1 MGMLMTTSL
10 FDTFLLGDL
19 ILANRMV
26 MAPMTRNRADA
37 SGVATPMMA
46 THYRQRASAGLII
59 TESSPVSAQAVGYP
73 FTPGIFTDAHVR
85 GWKRVTDAVHEEG
98 GHIFIQLQHC
108 GRISHPSLQP
118 KSALPIAPSA
128 IQPEGQAMTYTGMQD
143 FETPHALGTDEVPD
157 VVAQFRKSAEFAKQ
171 AGFDGVEIHGANG
184 YIIDQFLR
192 DGSNC
197 RTDIYGGSVKNRMR
211 LLNDIL
217 DEVSTIWPANRVG
230 VRISPENGFN
240 SMSDSN
246 PQKHYEYYTKQL
258 SSRELAYL
266 HVLEGDMLKKAC
278 RVNYIELRRNF
289 TGVYIANNGYD
300 LERAQMSIGNGSADL
315 VAFGI
320 PFLANP
326 DLVRRYQENLSLNA
340 VDTDTFYGGDETGY
354 TDYPAY
360 GQGQVI

>member
-1 MGMLMTTSL
+1 
-10 FDTFLLGDL
+10 
-19 ILANRMV
+19 
-26 MAPMTRNRADA
+26 
-37 SGVATPMMA
+37 
-46 THYRQRASAGLII
+46 
-59 TESSPVSAQAVGYP
+59 
-73 FTPGIFTDAHVR
+73 
-85 GWKRVTDAVHEEG
+85 
-98 GHIFIQLQHC
+98 
-108 GRISHPSLQP
+108 
-118 KSALPIAPSA
+118 
-128 IQPEGQAMTYTGMQD
+128 
-143 FETPHALGTDEVPD
+143 
-157 VVAQFRKSAEFAKQ
+157 
-171 AGFDGVEIHGANG
+171 
-184 YIIDQFLR
+184 
-192 DGSNC
+192 
-197 RTDIYGGSVKNRMR
+197 MR

-266 HVLEGDMLKKAC
+266 HVLEGDMLKKAS

-326 DLVRRYQENLSLNA
+326 DLVRRYQENLSLNV
-340 VDTDTFYGGDETGY
+340 VDTDTFYGGGETGY